1 MQSAHTLSFRSISA
15 ITKQIIFEYFSK
27 GHNAS
32 SAHHWHET
40 KLFLDHEKDQTILAD
55 REINS
60 TKSDFY
66 RLYDE
71 WRKKELG
78 SDQGKPMFDEMNAE
92 IVAYDDANSSNKG
105 RTALHI
111 FKGTP
116 YFRNR

>member
-55 REINS
+55 REINP

-71 WRKKELG
+71 WRKRNL
-78 SDQGKPMFDEMNAE
+78 DQIKVNPCLM
-92 IVAYDDANSSNKG
+92 K
-105 RTALHI
+105 
-111 FKGTP
+111 
-116 YFRNR
+116 